1 MQYQVLVENGN
12 QNGFVASIIG
22 MPDCRAEG
30 RTEEEAIAGVT
41 TALVN
46 RLSQSRVVTI
56 EVETPQ
62 QLRAEEAAD
71 QSDNPWLKYAG
82 IFADDPTFDDFLEKI
97 AEYRR
102 EVGAEDLKR
111 LDGQKIAPADNPWLE
126 TAGIFKDDP
135 SFDQFLENIAEFRR
149 EVDEREA
156 AKEAGV
162 EGADRVASEAV
173 E

>member
-1 MQYQVLVENGN
+1 MAL
-12 QNGFVASIIG
+12 
-22 MPDCRAEG
+22 AE
-30 RTEEEAIAGVT
+30 
-41 TALVN
+41 
-46 RLSQSRVVTI
+46 RLSQSKVVTI

-62 QLRAEEAAD
+62 QLRAEEVTG

-102 EVGAEDLKR
+102 EVDAEDLKR
-111 LDGQKIAPADNPWLE
+111 LDGQKITPADNPWLE
-126 TAGIFKDDP
+126 TAGIFRDDP
-135 SFDQFLENIAEFRR
+135 SFDQFLENIAEYRR

-156 AKEAGV
+156 ARDAGV
-162 EGADRVASEAV
+162 EGADRVASETA

>member
-12 QNGFVASIIG
+12 QRGFIASIIG

-30 RTEEEAIAGVT
+30 RTEEEAIAGVK
-41 TALVN
+41 TALAN
-46 RLSQSRVVTI
+46 RLSQSKVVTI
-56 EVETPQ
+56 EIETGRP
-62 QLRAEEAAD
+62 AE
-71 QSDNPWLKYAG
+71 NPLPKHAG
-82 IFADDPTFDDFLEKI
+82 RFKDDPTFGDFLAEI
-97 AEYRR
+97 AKYRR

-111 LDGQKIAPADNPWLE
+111 LDGQKITPADNPWLE

-135 SFDQFLENIAEFRR
+135 SFDQFLENIAAYRR

-156 AKEAGV
+156 AREAGV
-162 EGADRVASEAV
+162 EGADRVASEAA